1 MQAGNVLTIALHD
14 LRLTVTDR
22 GAALWMLLLPIVFAT
37 FFGIVTGGDASSAH
51 PVASLTVVDRDRS
64 PVSRLVI
71 EELEGEGVQITE
83 LSFEER
89 GSTDNA
95 PARTLVIPPGFGEGV
110 LAGNQQ
116 TLRLEQEPDASQEAS
131 LVAQARILAATV
143 RVVGRLIEASAS
155 VDPDAPIPVESFTA
169 VAIPEDV
176 VLVETKAAGRA
187 TVVPDGFAQS
197 IPGMAVM
204 FVMLV
209 ALTYGAASVSG
220 ERAGGNLRRLA
231 TAPVSRAEIIAGK
244 IVGRFIIAAVQIT
257 LFVTVGV
264 IANRAFGIFI
274 GDHPVQI
281 WLALLCFAAAVAPL
295 GVAVGGWVSDP
306 DRAASIGVILTMV
319 MAALGGCW
327 WPLEVVSGT
336 LQKAALIFPTGWAMR
351 TLHGLISFGQN
362 LAELRGNMIALGGF
376 AVVFGML
383 AVKSLRIE

>member
-14 LRLTVTDR
+14 LRLTATDR
-22 GAALWMLLLPIVFAT
+22 SAVLWMVLLPIVFAT
-37 FFGIVTGGDASSAH
+37 FFGIVMGGDGSSAQ
-51 PVASLTVVDRDRS
+51 PAASLTVVDHDRS
-64 PVSRLVI
+64 PVSRMLI
-71 EELEGEGVQITE
+71 EELEGEGVHITE
-83 LSFEER
+83 LSADER
-89 GSTDNA
+89 VSAENA
-95 PARTLVIPPGFGEGV
+95 PARTLVIPPGFGDGV

-116 TLRLEQEPDASQEAS
+116 TLRLEREPDASQEAD
-131 LVAQARILAATV
+131 LVAQARILATIA
-143 RVVGRLIEASAS
+143 RVVGRLIEANEGA
-155 VDPDAPIPVESFTA
+155 DTDAPVPMESFTA
-169 VAIPEDV
+169 VAIPEDFV
-176 VLVETKAAGRA
+176 HVATKTAGRA
-187 TVVPDGFAQS
+187 TVIPDGFAQS

-204 FVMLV
+204 FVMLI

-220 ERAGGNLRRLA
+220 ERSGGNLRRLA
-231 TAPVSRAEIIAGK
+231 TAPVSRAEIIGGK

-257 LFVTVGV
+257 LLVTVGV

-295 GVAVGGWVSDP
+295 GVAVGGWASDP
-306 DRAASIGVILTMV
+306 DRAASIGVIMTMV

-362 LAELRGNMIALGGF
+362 LAELRGNLMALGGF
-376 AVVFGML
+376 ALVFSIL
-383 AVKSLRIE
+383 AARSLRID